1 MVEWY
6 YINRGATDRRLALD
20 LTNYKSNRQVVR
32 PGGYFCVLLLL
43 EEPIE
48 YPSAKHVI
56 HRLRIEINN
65 SVVSITQALLSL
77 RFLQADFSVIRGH
90 SPLLGGPTAYRSW

>member
-1 MVEWY
+1 MLPIDGWP
-6 YINRGATDRRLALD
+6 
-20 LTNYKSNRQVVR
+20 SNLIVTKVTAKLSGS
-32 PGGYFCVLLLL
+32 GGYFCVLLLL

-65 SVVSITQALLSL
+65 SVVSIIQALLS
-77 RFLQADFSVIRGH
+77 
-90 SPLLGGPTAYRSW
+90 